1 VKDHDTQPR
10 VNAGDSATPFA
21 YIVKEGDTVDSIA
34 RQFGVDV
41 AVLKA
46 LNNMTEALVRVS
58 EQITIPN
65 PG

>member
-1 VKDHDTQPR
+1 L
-10 VNAGDSATPFA
+10 
-21 YIVKEGDTVDSIA
+21 IA

-46 LNNMTEALVRVS
+46 LNNMTEAVAQVG
-58 EQITIPN
+58 EEITIPN